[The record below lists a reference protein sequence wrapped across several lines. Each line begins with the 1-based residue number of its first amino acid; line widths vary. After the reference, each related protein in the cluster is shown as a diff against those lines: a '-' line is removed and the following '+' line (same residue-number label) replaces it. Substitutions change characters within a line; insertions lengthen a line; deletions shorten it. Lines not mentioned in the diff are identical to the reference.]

1 MFHCSLSIFSDLNY
15 NFYISSSNFS
25 GGQLNTYRLLLLL
38 LTLIVTVTASTISYA
53 DDGLDVSIS
62 IIGVKG
68 AELENI
74 KAHLSYSTFNNS
86 KQKEVSVRRWYKVSK
101 SKIKN
106 SLEALGYYSA
116 EVKSD
121 YQKDDGIVN
130 ISFNISLN
138 ERIVIA
144 AVDAQMVGEGAN
156 DDDFIQVINDFN
168 SLVGKKLQ
176 HDKYESIKAGLV
188 NVAIE
193 KGYFDAKFLFKKIE
207 IFPEQTQCKIFIKFD
222 SGPRYLFGEALF
234 DKSKLSEQFLRKFVS
249 FSYSDYYDAKKII
262 DLRAKLLTSQY
273 FESVSVVR
281 GKKNADSLNWPIIV
295 SYQLKLKHKYDY
307 GVGYGTDSGPRVSFG
322 YQNRLVNESGHRYKF
337 YTEYSPKIQQ
347 ANFEYSFP
355 DKDPLHD
362 IYKFTLVYDR
372 EDIDFAKSTTFST
385 GIERVYIKENDWTRT
400 VYLKYI
406 QENFFIANEEGDA
419 ALLLPGIN
427 WMQGKS
433 NNHLY
438 PTKGWK
444 GNIDLFGGIESIGS
458 DFTMFQ
464 ARARFKFIRGIFPS
478 SRLILRTELG
488 GTHID
493 DKDFD
498 NLPLSL
504 RFFAGGDSS
513 VRGYDYKNLSPEVSG
528 NKIGAR
534 YLVVGSAEMDYKFAE
549 KWAGAVFIDSGNA
562 INNIKDDLVNGIG
575 FGVRWYSP
583 VGPLK
588 FDLAWPQDGET
599 KDFRIHISIGPDL

>member
-1 MFHCSLSIFSDLNY
+1 MVTSITSPF
-15 NFYISSSNFS
+15 
-25 GGQLNTYRLLLLL
+25 
-38 LTLIVTVTASTISYA
+38 SYA
-53 DDGLDVSIS
+53 DGGLDVSIS
-62 IIGVKG
+62 LNGVQG
-68 AELENI
+68 VELENV

-86 KQKEVSVRRWYKVSK
+86 KQKEVSIRRWYKVSK
-101 SKIKN
+101 SKIKK
-106 SLEALGYYSA
+106 SLEALGYYSSQ
-116 EVKSD
+116 VKSD

-130 ISFNISLN
+130 ISFDISLN
-138 ERIVIA
+138 ERVVIA
-144 AVDAQMVGEGAN
+144 AVDAHVVGEGA
-156 DDDFIQVINDFN
+156 DDVDFIKAIKDFK
-168 SLVGKKLQ
+168 SLVGNKLQ
-176 HDKYESIKAGLV
+176 HDKYESSKAGLV

-193 KGYFDAKFLFKKIE
+193 KGYFDAKFLLKKIE
-207 IFPEQTQCKIFIKFD
+207 VFPEQTKCKISIKFD
-222 SGPRYLFGEALF
+222 SGPRYLFGEVIF

-249 FSYSDYYDAKKII
+249 FNYGDFYDAKKII

-273 FESVSVVR
+273 FDSVSVVR
-281 GKKNADSLNWPIIV
+281 GKISSDSLKWPIIV
-295 SYQLKLKHKYDY
+295 SYQLKPKHKYDY

-322 YQNRLVNESGHRYKF
+322 YENRLVNESGHRYKF
-337 YTEYSPKIQQ
+337 YSEYSPKIQQ

-372 EDIDFAKSTTFST
+372 EDIDFAKSRTLST
-385 GIERVYIKENDWTRT
+385 GFERVYIKENDWTRT

-406 QENFFIANEEGDA
+406 QENFFIADEEGDA

-444 GNIDLFGGIESIGS
+444 GNIDLFGGVESIGS
-458 DFTMFQ
+458 DFSMLQ
-464 ARARFKFIRGIFPS
+464 ARARFKFIRGVFPN

-493 DKDFD
+493 DSDFD

-513 VRGYDYKNLSPEVSG
+513 VRGYDYKNLSPEVDG
-528 NKIGAR
+528 NKVGAR

-588 FDLAWPQDGET
+588 FDLAWPQDGES